1 MTLIFGSNWVE
12 GVRDVPKAASA
23 HDAAVAFEDAI
34 TRNPKLPPY
43 EYYANCYASSGH
55 VACELKITYLGGHSY
70 SEASEEITSYIMQNH
85 SGALGGYDVEFM
97 FK

>member
-1 MTLIFGSNWVE
+1 MTILFGSDWE
-12 GVRDVPKAASA
+12 DGLRDTPKAASA
-23 HDAAVAFEDAI
+23 HDAAVAFENAI
-34 TRNPKLPPY
+34 TRNSKLPPY

-55 VACELKITYLGGHSY
+55 VVCELKISYLGGHSY
-70 SEASEEITSYIMQNH
+70 ADASEQITSYIMQNH